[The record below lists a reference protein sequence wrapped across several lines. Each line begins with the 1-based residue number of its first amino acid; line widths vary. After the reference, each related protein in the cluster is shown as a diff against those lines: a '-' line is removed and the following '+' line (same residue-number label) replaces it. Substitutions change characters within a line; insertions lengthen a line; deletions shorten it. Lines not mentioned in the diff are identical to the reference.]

1 MVKTDDIVN
10 IGLPVE
16 TAFAIGLFDGL
27 HIGHREVI
35 NNALKQKEN
44 GLMTGVF
51 TFSDNNNNENYFKDN
66 FKYIFTQRTKENI
79 LEKMGIDY
87 FVSPVFSAIKNY
99 TCQEFV
105 DGIIVKALNAKV
117 ISCGYDFTFGK
128 NASGN
133 AETLKELC
141 IKKGIEVIIAP
152 PVKNGDEVIS
162 SSAIRNFIIDG
173 DMPSAKKM
181 LGENFFIDFP
191 VIKGNQIGR
200 KILSFPTINQEFP
213 KSHVIPKFGVY
224 VTKVYIGNETYVGAT
239 NVGVK
244 PTVGCDNVLSE
255 TYINNYEGNL
265 YGKNIKVEFLEFI
278 RPETKFE
285 SLDELKAQIEK
296 DKQKS
301 LEFFEKYKDW

>member
-1 MVKTDDIVN
+1 MIKTDDIVN

-35 NNALKQKEN
+35 NNALMQKKN
-44 GLMTGVF
+44 GFMTGVF
-51 TFSDNNNNENYFKDN
+51 TFSDTKNDENYFKDN
-66 FKYIFTQRTKENI
+66 FKYIFTQKTKENI

-87 FVSPVFSAIKNY
+87 LVAPPFSDVKNY

-105 DGIIVKALNAKV
+105 DGIIIKALNAKV

-141 IKKGIEVIIAP
+141 GKKGIEVIIAP
-152 PVKNGDEVIS
+152 PVKTEGAAVS
-162 SSAIRNFIIDG
+162 STDIRNFILDG
-173 DMPSAKKM
+173 QMQEAAKL

-191 VIKGNQIGR
+191 VIKGNQIGK

-213 KSHVIPKFGVY
+213 KNHVVPRFGVY
-224 VTKVYIGNETYVGAT
+224 VTKVHIGDKFYVGAT

-244 PTVGCDNVLSE
+244 PTVGCDKVLSE
-255 TYINNYEGNL
+255 TYINDYDGNL
-265 YGKNIKVEFLEFI
+265 YGKNIKVDFLEFI
-278 RPETKFE
+278 RPETKFG
-285 SLDELKAQIEK
+285 SLDDLKAQIEK
-296 DKQKS
+296 DKQNS
-301 LEFFEKYKDW
+301 LEVFKKYKD

>member
-1 MVKTDDIVN
+1 MIKTNDIVN
-10 IGLPVE
+10 IGLPVP

-35 NNALKQKEN
+35 NNALKEKEN

-51 TFSDNNNNENYFKDN
+51 TFAWDEEENFFKKN
-66 FKYIFTQRTKENI
+66 FKYIFTQNTKNNT
-79 LEKMGIDY
+79 LEKMGID
-87 FVSPVFSAIKNY
+87 FLVSPSFKSIKNY
-99 TCQEFV
+99 TCEDFV
-105 DGIIVKALNAKV
+105 NKIIVKALNAKV

-128 NASGN
+128 DRGGDAQ
-133 AETLKELC
+133 TLKEMC
-141 IKKGIEVIIAP
+141 ENKGVKVIIAP
-152 PVKNGDEVIS
+152 AVKNGDEVIS
-162 SSAIRNFIIDG
+162 SSNIRDFIANG
-173 DMPSAKKM
+173 EMQKAKKM

-191 VIKGNQIGR
+191 VVQGNRIGT
-200 KILSFPTINQEFP
+200 KVLNFPTINQKFP
-213 KSHVIPKFGVY
+213 ENHVVPKFGVY
-224 VTKVYIGNETYVGAT
+224 ATRVYVGDKTYVGAT

-244 PTVGCDNVLSE
+244 PTVGSDITLCE
-255 TYINNYEGNL
+255 TYINGYSGDL

-301 LEFFEKYKDW
+301 LKIYSEFE